1 MYVLAFFIFLKECHF
16 SVKRLVHSASFS
28 GITKQLS
35 IQPPAEAESDPN
47 KLCQP
52 RMKQIQCGGAQIK
65 GTDKEF
71 TVICDQPRHTR
82 TYKGNPTAQGHAHTH
97 INTQTHTKLAIS
109 NPAFC
114 NSTLLTDRWEDVMRD
129 ELCEL
134 SLKSS

>member
-97 INTQTHTKLAIS
+97 MNTHKRTQSWLYLIQ
-109 NPAFC
+109 PFV
-114 NSTLLTDRWEDVMRD
+114 TLH
-129 ELCEL
+129 
-134 SLKSS
+134 S